1 MNNVSKVAF
10 VCAFM
15 FMSFCYA
22 LGIDVEKSEAEILK
36 ANNFSGY
43 KGEII
48 IEVLSHDE
56 GYGVEGGPRNVG
68 VKYKAYLDITSQK
81 SQRIVF
87 YKSKHSKEFE
97 IILNGE
103 ELILIYDKKTIY
115 DSKITPKEDF
125 RDIIA
130 KCEIYKYPYTIIGFL
145 YYSGGESKYFPEY
158 ILDTLIIDNV
168 VQNYYKLESSESDY
182 FIGIEVDD
190 EYRLTSFFIEDFLSS
205 YEWKNKVP
213 YKINQGHMY
222 ESVITEYLDEDGWVK
237 K

>member
-1 MNNVSKVAF
+1 MNNVSKVVF

-36 ANNFSGY
+36 VNNFSGY

-56 GYGVEGGPRNVG
+56 GYGVEGGPRNVR
-68 VKYKAYLDITSQK
+68 VKYKAYIDIVSQK
-81 SQRIVF
+81 SQSIVF
-87 YKSKHSKEFE
+87 YKSKHAKEFE
-97 IILNGE
+97 IKLNGE
-103 ELILIYDKKTIY
+103 DLILIYDKKTIY

-125 RDIIA
+125 SDIIE
-130 KCEIYKYPYTIIGFL
+130 KFEIYKYPYTIIGFL

-158 ILDTLIIDNV
+158 ILDTLLIDNV
-168 VQNYYKLESSESDY
+168 VQNYYKLESSENNY
-182 FIGIEVDD
+182 YLGIEVDD
-190 EYRLTSFFIEDFLSS
+190 EYRLTSFFIEDFSSS

-213 YKINQGHMY
+213 YKISQGHMY
-222 ESVITEYLDEDGWVK
+222 ESVVIEYLDEDGWVK